1 MPYWIDCSIFSQSGK
16 TCPWLVLLGRQFT
29 GFENNNSNENIGNEG
44 DDWCQWFWFE
54 RESAA
59 LCLIQI
65 GTVDWL
71 AGRRCR
77 RSGEVFYS
85 SKADWKRTLCIICIQ
100 GTFSLLPP
108 QGGDWGGAYC
118 LSSISH
124 FAFFQIHISGF
135 SRTKVFCNW
144 IFLFD
149 AIKYKSATACSKV
162 GLASGAKDNS
172 SEAHFFATSP
182 KPRWIDSHF
191 YDVSRKNV
199 RIQFFFETFDCF
211 NIEICFNIETG
222 KW

>member
-118 LSSISH
+118 LSSISY

-135 SRTKVFCNW
+135 SRTKVSCKNFP
-144 IFLFD
+144 FD
-149 AIKYKSATACSKV
+149 AINQQLLFPRLVLHREQKTTVQKLTSLQPRPSRGELTVTFTMSAEKM
-162 GLASGAKDNS
+162 
-172 SEAHFFATSP
+172 
-182 KPRWIDSHF
+182 
-191 YDVSRKNV
+191 
-199 RIQFFFETFDCF
+199 
-211 NIEICFNIETG
+211 
-222 KW
+222 